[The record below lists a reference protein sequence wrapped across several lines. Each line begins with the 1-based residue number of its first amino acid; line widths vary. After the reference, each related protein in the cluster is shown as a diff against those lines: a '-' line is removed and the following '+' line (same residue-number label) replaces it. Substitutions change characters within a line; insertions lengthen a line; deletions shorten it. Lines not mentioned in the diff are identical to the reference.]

1 MMKKFVIS
9 EKDLVVADLY
19 SEQIDLMYTV
29 SGITLEDLVSM
40 LKADKHIYLQC
51 LECELDD

>member
-1 MMKKFVIS
+1 MIRKFVIS

-40 LKADKHIYLQC
+40 LKADRHIYLQC
-51 LECELDD
+51 LECDLDD